1 MRTNR
6 HFYSFFLI
14 VFLIATACTRTT
26 VGPASTGREDN
37 ILLGNPSKAV
47 TDLSS
52 ENNYLIVRLQYAL
65 SYNKSRGTANWV
77 SWHLSKEWKGDAPRQ
92 ENFRPDQNLPAGWY
106 QVKPADYTNSG
117 FDRGHLC
124 PSDDRDGST
133 EDNVATFLMSNI
145 IPQAPNNNRNTWK
158 NLEDYCRKLTEQGN
172 ELYILAGAYGKG
184 GSGSNGGTTQ
194 TLADGKITVPARVWK
209 VIVILPVGNND
220 IKRIDANTRVIAVD
234 IPNKQSADALP
245 WDAYRISVDAIESA
259 TGYDFLSALSN
270 AAQQALESKTDTE
283 PITQ

>member
-1 MRTNR
+1 MRTIR
-6 HFYSFFLI
+6 YFYSCLLIIFL
-14 VFLIATACTRTT
+14 LAASCTRTT

-37 ILLGNPSKAV
+37 LLLGNPSKAV
-47 TDLSS
+47 TDFTS
-52 ENNYLIVRLQYAL
+52 ENNYLIVRPQYAL
-65 SYNKSRGTANWV
+65 SYNKLRGTANWV

-92 ENFRPDQNLPAGWY
+92 ENFRPDQSLPVGWY

-145 IPQAPNNNRNTWK
+145 IPQAPNNNRNSWK
-158 NLEDYCRKLTEQGN
+158 NLEDYCRKLVEQGN

-194 TLADGKITVPARVWK
+194 TLADGKIVIPARVWK
-209 VIVILPVGNND
+209 VIVVLTAGSND
-220 IKRIDANTRVIAVD
+220 VKRIDANTRVIAVD
-234 IPNKQSADALP
+234 MPNKQSVDALP
-245 WDAYRISVDAIESA
+245 WDDYRVSVDVIETA
-259 TGYDFLSALSN
+259 TGYDFLSALSS
-270 AAQQALESKTDTE
+270 ATQQALESKIDTE